1 MSGAFTSGVAAGYGI
16 AIPLGA
22 IAMLIVITASRD
34 SFRHG
39 FTAGLGAASADL
51 VYASIAVAAG
61 SAFGQRLHGVATPM
75 HVVAGC
81 ALAAIALRGVIGA
94 VRARPSRSA
103 ALLDPLGATYL
114 RFFALT
120 LVNPLTIVYFASVV
134 LGSQTAATPAR
145 AAAFVV
151 GVALASATWQIM
163 LATSGALAG
172 RVLIDRGRLATGV
185 VGYGIVLAL
194 ALHQFQEI

>member
-1 MSGAFTSGVAAGYGI
+1 MSGAFTNGVAAGYGI

-39 FTAGLGAASADL
+39 FTAGLGAASADM

-61 SAFGQRLHGVATPM
+61 SALGDRLRGVATPL
-75 HVVAGC
+75 HLVAGC
-81 ALAAIALRGVIGA
+81 ALAAIAVRGLIGA
-94 VRARPSRSA
+94 VRSRRSRTA
-103 ALLDPLGATYL
+103 AVLDPLGATYL
-114 RFFALT
+114 RFFGLT
-120 LVNPLTIVYFASVV
+120 LVNPLTIVYFVSVV

-151 GVALASATWQIM
+151 GVALASASWQTV
-163 LATSGALAG
+163 LATSGAFVG
-172 RVLIDRGRLATGV
+172 RVLIDPGRLATGV

-194 ALHQFQEI
+194 ALRQFQKI